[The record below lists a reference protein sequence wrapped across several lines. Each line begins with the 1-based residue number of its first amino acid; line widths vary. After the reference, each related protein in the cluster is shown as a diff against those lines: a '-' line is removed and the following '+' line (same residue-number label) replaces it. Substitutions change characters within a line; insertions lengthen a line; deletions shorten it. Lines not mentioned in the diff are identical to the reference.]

1 MCLSVADTTD
11 TEAFSHVLPSTTSN
25 IQPNAWCMETT
36 TVVRVVGKCSRLL
49 VNTYS
54 IMHKLYCLLLLFY
67 TTVLLYTCRNVIVIT
82 EALQPLS
89 TFRHRSNHR
98 CDTVIPTPS
107 LLLVQPRR
115 RDKFSVLFVRRYGPI
130 DNDSDLLDGGDEA
143 IPTSSTSSTDTN
155 DKFNHERIAL
165 RKVVDSVLSVKDPQ
179 HIPSILTKNIELIL
193 TCMTTEDGALLV
205 EAVIE
210 DILMDQPDAGTATT
224 VLEAID
230 IIMSFGEEFVQYTS
244 QIEKQNQLLLGKII
258 KIIATS
264 SPTTDNDK
272 ERRATAAT
280 GGPSREEELDLLLE
294 KERPQFTP
302 GFLRHIENECQRIAS
317 APSMTVEST
326 RLLETLRIIQ
336 TRVLEEVCS
345 QDLGEAA
352 QVLGQIIGYDTKMER
367 IAVLDAG
374 LMVRGVSF
382 AEELLALTTEALIGF
397 QNVMNGADPDLV
409 IRVQQIH
416 DRLQVYIAQNDPNA
430 TGIGSV
436 NTIQEEDSFA

>member
-1 MCLSVADTTD
+1 MNTI
-11 TEAFSHVLPSTTSN
+11 H
-25 IQPNAWCMETT
+25 
-36 TVVRVVGKCSRLL
+36 RLL
-49 VNTYS
+49 FISCT
-54 IMHKLYCLLLLFY
+54 I
-67 TTVLLYTCRNVIVIT
+67 VLQYTCRNVVVIT
-82 EALQPLS
+82 EALQQLS
-89 TFRHRSNHR
+89 TLRRVVLSKHNPRI
-98 CDTVIPTPS
+98 TLTPPS
-107 LLLVQPRR
+107 LLFPRPSIR
-115 RDKFSVLFVRRYGPI
+115 TKFPALFVRRYGPI
-130 DNDSDLLDGGDEA
+130 DNDNDLLDSRDEA
-143 IPTSSTSSTDTN
+143 TPPTSSANSAMNDTN
-155 DKFNHERIAL
+155 EKFHNERIAL
-165 RKVVDSVLSVKDPQ
+165 RKVVDSVLSVKDPE

-210 DILMDQPDAGTATT
+210 DILMDQPDASTATT

-230 IIMSFGEEFVQYTS
+230 IIMAFGEEFVQYTS

-258 KIIATS
+258 KSIAAS
-264 SPTTDNDK
+264 APPSVNDK
-272 ERRATAAT
+272 EPLSV
-280 GGPSREEELDLLLE
+280 GVGPSREEELDLLLE

-302 GFLRHIENECQRIAS
+302 GFLRHIENECQRIAT

-374 LMVRGVSF
+374 LMVRGMSF
-382 AEELLALTTEALIGF
+382 AEELLALTTEALLGF

-409 IRVQQIH
+409 NRVQQIH
-416 DRLQVYIAQNDPNA
+416 DRLQVYIAQNDPN
-430 TGIGSV
+430 
-436 NTIQEEDSFA
+436 TIRTNMVDDEGSFA

>member
-1 MCLSVADTTD
+1 M
-11 TEAFSHVLPSTTSN
+11 
-25 IQPNAWCMETT
+25 NA
-36 TVVRVVGKCSRLL
+36 VHS
-49 VNTYS
+49 
-54 IMHKLYCLLLLFY
+54 LLFVSY
-67 TTVLLYTCRNVIVIT
+67 AIVLRWTCLNIIVVT
-82 EALQPLS
+82 EALQELS
-89 TFRHRSNHR
+89 TFRRVTIPSNLR
-98 CDTVIPTPS
+98 QGPS
-107 LLLVQPRR
+107 LLRVPPRIR
-115 RDKFSVLFVRRYGPI
+115 AKCHVLFMRRYGPI
-130 DNDSDLLDGGDEA
+130 DNNDNDLLDSSDEA
-143 IPTSSTSSTDTN
+143 TPLTSSANTN
-155 DKFNHERIAL
+155 DKLNNERLAF
-165 RKVVDSVLSVKDPQ
+165 RKVVDRVLFVKDPQ

-193 TCMTTEDGALLV
+193 SCMTTEDGALLV

-210 DILMDQPDAGTATT
+210 DILLDQPDASTATT

-244 QIEKQNQLLLGKII
+244 QIEKQNQVLLGKII
-258 KIIATS
+258 KIIAAS
-264 SPTTDNDK
+264 SPTSVQDK
-272 ERRATAAT
+272 EVLGVAGTT

-294 KERPQFTP
+294 QERPHFTP

-317 APSMTVEST
+317 APSMTLEST

-382 AEELLALTTEALIGF
+382 AKELMALTTEALVGF

-409 IRVQQIH
+409 NRVQQIH
-416 DRLQVYIAQNDPNA
+416 DRLQEYITQYDPN
-430 TGIGSV
+430 TMSST
-436 NTIQEEDSFA
+436 NTLQDEDSFA